1 MTASRP
7 ADAPR
12 AKRRVLLVDDRR
24 DAIFSLQMLLKL
36 TGHEVA
42 VASDGPQALSVAEE
56 FGPDIV
62 LCDISLGKGMSGL
75 DVARALRGKPK
86 FADLYLVAVSG
97 HDDDDDRRAA
107 LQAGFDYH
115 VSKPVGK
122 ERLEQLM
129 GADPPRDSC

>member
-1 MTASRP
+1 MTVSRS
-7 ADAPR
+7 ADVSR

-24 DAIFSLQMLLKL
+24 DAIYSLQMLLKL

-42 VASDGPQALSVAEE
+42 VASDGPQALSVADE

-86 FADLYLVAVSG
+86 FAELYLVAVSG
-97 HDDDDDRRAA
+97 HDDEDDRRAA
-107 LQAGFDYH
+107 RQAGFDYH
-115 VSKPVGK
+115 VTKPVGK
-122 ERLEQLM
+122 EMLEQLM
-129 GADPPRDSC
+129 GTDPPKDAR